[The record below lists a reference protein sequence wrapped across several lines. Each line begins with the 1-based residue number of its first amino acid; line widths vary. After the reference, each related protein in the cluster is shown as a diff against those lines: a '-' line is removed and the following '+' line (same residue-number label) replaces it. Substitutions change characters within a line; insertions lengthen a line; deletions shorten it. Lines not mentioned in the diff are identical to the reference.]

1 MPQFKSSLGM
11 MALTVG
17 SAMAGLQSCLSNSTL
32 SCHGSSKTPT
42 CCYQSPGGALLQTQ
56 FWDTNPATGP
66 SDSWTIHGLWPDNC
80 DGTYQA
86 TCDSARAYTNI
97 TDILKSQGRS
107 ELLTY
112 MNKYWVSDDG
122 SDESFWEHEWG
133 KHGTCLN
140 TIKPSCYSNY
150 QPQEEVGQFFQ
161 KVVDLFKGLD
171 TYTALSNAGITPD
184 SSKTYDLADIQNA
197 LSKIHSG
204 VTAYVGCESDS
215 IDEVWYF
222 FNVRGNVIDGT
233 YQPTAPLT
241 KSSCPSSGIKY
252 APKSSSN

>member
-1 MPQFKSSLGM
+1 
-11 MALTVG
+11 MAHH
-17 SAMAGLQSCLSNSTL
+17 TL
-32 SCHGSSKTPT
+32 R
-42 CCYQSPGGALLQTQ
+42 
-56 FWDTNPATGP
+56 
-66 SDSWTIHGLWPDNC
+66 PDNC

-86 TCDSARAYTNI
+86 TCDPSRAYTNI

-140 TIKPSCYSNY
+140 TIKPSCYTNY

-184 SSKTYDLADIQNA
+184 TSKTYDLADIQNA
-197 LSKIHSG
+197 LSKIHYG
-204 VTAYVGCESDS
+204 VTAYVGCENDS

-233 YQPTAPLT
+233 YQPTAPR
-241 KSSCPSSGIKY
+241 KMCPY
-252 APKSSSN
+252 YT